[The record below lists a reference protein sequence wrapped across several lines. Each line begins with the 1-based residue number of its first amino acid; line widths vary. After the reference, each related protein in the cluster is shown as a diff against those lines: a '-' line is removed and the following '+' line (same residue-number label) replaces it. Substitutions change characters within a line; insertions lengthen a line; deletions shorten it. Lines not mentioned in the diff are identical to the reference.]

1 MIFGFDFCGNM
12 LERAIL
18 LAVQAHAGQTDKA
31 GAPYIL
37 HPLRVMLKLQAAT
50 EMITGVLH
58 DVLEDTPSTLGDLR
72 REGFAE
78 EILAALDCLTRRTGE
93 TYDDFILRVAGNPLA
108 RKVKLADL
116 EDNLN
121 LERLATITESDRARL
136 SRYQLAWKILA
147 GEA

>member
-1 MIFGFDFCGNM
+1 MNL

-18 LAVQAHAGQTDKA
+18 IAAQAHQGQIDKA

-37 HPLRVMLKLQAAT
+37 HPLRVMLKLNSET

-58 DVLEDTPSTLGDLR
+58 DLIEDTPWTLENLRQEGFPDEILEALDYLTR
-72 REGFAE
+72 REGE
-78 EILAALDCLTRRTGE
+78 D
-93 TYDDFILRVAGNPLA
+93 YQDFIKRVAGNPLA

-121 LERLATITESDRARL
+121 ILRFETITEKDKARL
-136 SRYQLAWKILA
+136 TRYHQAWMILNN
-147 GEA
+147 EE